1 MKTFYDLML
10 EAQQGAFAATMAKEF
25 GLSQDQQSKAFEAMM
40 PAFWLGMRRSAADP
54 FGVAAFWQQAG
65 AGQFRSYFDNP
76 MAAMSP
82 KAQAQGEGIVERMF
96 GSPEIARAVALQVE
110 ANTGI
115 AQDIVRRM
123 MPVMANMMMG
133 GLQRQTETYDN
144 PFLAMMRDMTGNG
157 ARQAQPSKPAAPK
170 RPDLPFVTLM
180 ESFLGKEK
188 EPEPEPGPM
197 TNEEVIDRLFD
208 AGKSMQDQYRRS
220 MEMIFDRFAPT
231 TRKD

>member
-25 GLSQDQQSKAFEAMM
+25 GLSSDQQAKAFEAMM

-54 FGVAAFWQQAG
+54 FGVAAFWQQVG
-65 AGQFRSYFDNP
+65 AGQFKSYFDNP
-76 MAAMSP
+76 LAAMTP
-82 KAQAQGEGIVERMF
+82 GARAEGDGIVERMF
-96 GSPEIARAVALQVE
+96 GSPEVAKAVALQVE
-110 ANTGI
+110 ATTGI
-115 AQDIVRRM
+115 AQDVVRRM

-144 PFLAMMRDMTGNG
+144 PFLAMMREMTGG
-157 ARQAQPSKPAAPK
+157 ARPKPAAQK

-180 ESFLGKEK
+180 ESFLGKEEK
-188 EPEPEPGPM
+188 KPEPEFGPM

-208 AGKSMQDQYRRS
+208 AGKTMQDNYRKS
-220 MEMIFDRFAPT
+220 MEMIFDRFSPAK
-231 TRKD
+231 KD

>member
-10 EAQQGAFAATMAKEF
+10 EAQQGAFAANMAKEF
-25 GLSQDQQSKAFEAMM
+25 GLSSDQQSKAFEAMM

-54 FGVAAFWQQAG
+54 FGLAAFWQQVG
-65 AGQFRSYFDNP
+65 GGQFQSYFDNP
-76 MAAMSP
+76 LAAMTP
-82 KAQAQGEGIVERMF
+82 QARANGEGIVERMF
-96 GSPEIARAVALQVE
+96 GSPEVAKAVALQVE
-110 ANTGI
+110 ATTGI
-115 AQDIVRRM
+115 AQDIIRRM

-144 PFLAMMRDMTGNG
+144 PFLAMMREMTGGG
-157 ARQAQPSKPAAPK
+157 AKPKPAAQQ

-188 EPEPEPGPM
+188 QPEPEPGPM
-197 TNEEVIDRLFD
+197 SNEEVIDRLFD
-208 AGKSMQDQYRRS
+208 SGKSMQENYRRS

-231 TRKD
+231 TKKD

>member
-40 PAFWLGMRRSAADP
+40 PAFWLGMRRTSADP
-54 FGVAAFWQQAG
+54 FGVAAFWQQVG
-65 AGQFRSYFDNP
+65 AGQFQSYFDNP
-76 MAAMSP
+76 LAAMTP
-82 KAQAQGEGIVERMF
+82 RAQADGNGIVERMF
-96 GSPEIARAVALQVE
+96 GSPEVAKAVALQVE
-110 ANTGI
+110 ASTGI
-115 AQDIVRRM
+115 AHDVIRRM

-133 GLQRQTETYDN
+133 GLQRQTESYDN
-144 PFLAMMRDMTGNG
+144 PFLAMMRDMTGGG
-157 ARQAQPSKPAAPK
+157 ARPKPAAQK

-197 TNEEVIDRLFD
+197 SNEEVIDRLFD
-208 AGKSMQDQYRRS
+208 AGKSMQDNYRKS
-220 MEMIFDRFAPT
+220 MEMIFDRFAPAT
-231 TRKD
+231 TPRKD